1 VADLASIAAA
11 QTAGYKEIVND
22 KGASYGADRFFV
34 TLEKHLTGDV
44 GQTGAPWRAYGQ
56 GATQAAAETQA
67 LAGLNKQR
75 FHRYG
80 GSTSSGTGSNGGT
93 INLDVN

>member
-1 VADLASIAAA
+1 MADLASIAAA
-11 QTAGYKEIVND
+11 TTAGYKEIVLD
-22 KGASYGADRFFV
+22 RGASYGADRFFV

-44 GQTGAPWRAYGQ
+44 GQSGAPFRAYGQ

-67 LAGLNKQR
+67 LAGLNAQR

-80 GSTSSGTGSNGGT
+80 GYTSSGRGSNGGT
-93 INLDVN
+93 ITLDVN